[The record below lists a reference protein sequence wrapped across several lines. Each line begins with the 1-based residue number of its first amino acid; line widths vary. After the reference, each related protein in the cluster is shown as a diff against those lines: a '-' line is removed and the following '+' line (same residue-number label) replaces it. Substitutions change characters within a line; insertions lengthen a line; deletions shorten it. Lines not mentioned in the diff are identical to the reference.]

1 MTLCID
7 AIISFVQVNVAIE
20 NTKIGIGFE
29 GNIKRSGWSCRLER
43 KSASENRKKEKVEMV
58 NGPYGNPTAPLIS
71 HH

>member
-1 MTLCID
+1 MLIVTIG
-7 AIISFVQVNVAIE
+7 

-29 GNIKRSGWSCRLER
+29 GNIKRSEWLCRLER
-43 KSASENRKKEKVEMV
+43 KGVSENRKKKKVEMV